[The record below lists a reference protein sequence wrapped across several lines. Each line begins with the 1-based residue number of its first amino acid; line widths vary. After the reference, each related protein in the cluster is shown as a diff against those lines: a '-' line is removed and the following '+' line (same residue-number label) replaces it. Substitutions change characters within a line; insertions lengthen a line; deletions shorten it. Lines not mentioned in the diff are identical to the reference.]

1 MRMLLSVAVA
11 CLALAS
17 CQSSSP
23 FVNTAV
29 ANLPQAC
36 AAAKEAHTRFREVAA
51 TGVVPSELVL
61 SANAAWAVA
70 APICQNAAQVAA
82 AAQALAEV
90 EAARRAAEAA
100 LAAQ

>member
-1 MRMLLSVAVA
+1 MRALIAVA
-11 CLALAS
+11 GVLVLSA
-17 CQSSSP
+17 CQSSP

-36 AAAKEAHTRFREVAA
+36 AGAIQAHAKFRDVAA
-51 TGVVPSELVL
+51 TGVIPSELVL